1 MKQQYDKVIL
11 AASAIVGLGLA
22 YLGYSKSSNAEADF
36 EFIAKSNGQANVAVQ
51 SAPLLNST
59 LALVEKPHILQQA
72 VCSDSKRPIDQ
83 FVGVSLF
90 AKKPASGSKIAKPVD
105 PVLDAPIHPP
115 IPNSWWLENQID
127 PGFAN
132 SPQRDEDGDG
142 FTNMEEFEAKT
153 DADDK
158 KAHPSLLQKLRFVK
172 YESMGYFLWFS
183 SSLGPNQYQF
193 KIVQL
198 PPVFES
204 ASLGQQQSY
213 LANSLQYNRTKS
225 FISVTSNIFDEGFG
239 KNRFRLKEVV
249 EREVTN
255 EATKLTLKNEF
266 AVIEDLAPH
275 KQDTFEIPKTP
286 RAKERPATVRYD
298 RSAVLVLDAVGEEG
312 KEFKVL
318 ENTRFSLPNKA
329 GEKAYLLKK
338 ITPEALTVEFTD
350 KEGKTQTVEIPKS

>member
-72 VCSDSKRPIDQ
+72 VCSDSQRPIDQ

-90 AKKPASGSKIAKPVD
+90 AKKAESGSKIAKPVD

-142 FTNMEEFEAKT
+142 FTNLEEFEAKT

-172 YESMGYFLWFS
+172 YESVGYFLWFS

-255 EATKLTLKNEF
+255 EATKLTMKNEF

-318 ENTRFSLPNKA
+318 ENTQFSLPNKA
-329 GEKAYLLKK
+329 GQKAYLLKK
-338 ITPEALTVEFTD
+338 ITPEALTVEFKD